1 LVTLALKDDDVDDV
15 DILRA
20 IYVETVRN
28 GFATLRGVSS
38 FLPGRND
45 GDIQRRLDELADEG
59 LVAARKKKGTRL
71 TLTGEGRRRI
81 AVVLIGGA
89 FEIIHPG
96 HVHTIREAKGLGDVL
111 VVVVATD
118 RTVGKNKGRE
128 PITDEA
134 TRVDLVSAI
143 RYVDLA
149 ILGNQGSIFD
159 TLEKVRPDIV
169 ALGYDQHHNAEE
181 IEREGRRRGIELQ
194 TRRLS
199 TRRPDLKTTKI
210 LAEFR

>member
-1 LVTLALKDDDVDDV
+1 M
-15 DILRA
+15 
-20 IYVETVRN
+20 
-28 GFATLRGVSS
+28 
-38 FLPGRND
+38 
-45 GDIQRRLDELADEG
+45 
-59 LVAARKKKGTRL
+59 
-71 TLTGEGRRRI
+71 
-81 AVVLIGGA
+81 
-89 FEIIHPG
+89 
-96 HVHTIREAKGLGDVL
+96 
-111 VVVVATD
+111 VVATD

-143 RYVDLA
+143 RHVDLA
-149 ILGNQGSIFD
+149 ILGNQGGIYD

-181 IEREGRRRGIELQ
+181 IEREGRRRGIDLQ

>member
-1 LVTLALKDDDVDDV
+1 MLPV
-15 DILRA
+15 LRTEKRRMPARAA
-20 IYVETVRN
+20 I
-28 GFATLRGVSS
+28 AS
-38 FLPGRND
+38 
-45 GDIQRRLDELADEG
+45 
-59 LVAARKKKGTRL
+59 TRL
-71 TLTGEGRRRI
+71 PFSSSPGWRKIGIPMRVRI
-81 AVVLIGGA
+81 RSSDPLELPAFSSSGSSSKKMRYDFSCGPNAAAVPTRT
-89 FEIIHPG
+89 FRSSPG
-96 HVHTIREAKGLGDVL
+96 C
-111 VVVVATD
+111 TD

-143 RYVDLA
+143 RHVDLA
-149 ILGNQGSIFD
+149 ILGNQGGIYD

-181 IEREGRRRGIELQ
+181 IEREGRRRGIDLQ

>member
-1 LVTLALKDDDVDDV
+1 LK
-15 DILRA
+15 A
-20 IYVETVRN
+20 IYLETVRN
-28 GFATLRGVSS
+28 GHATHRGIATLLGSNNPHD
-38 FLPGRND
+38 L
-45 GDIQRRLDELADEG
+45 QRRLDELVEEN
-59 LVAARKKKGTRL
+59 LVEKKKGARL
-71 TLTGEGRRRI
+71 MLAESGRRKI
-81 AVVLIGGA
+81 TVVLIGGA

-96 HVHTIREAKGLGDVL
+96 HVYTIREAKALGDVL

-118 RTVGKNKGRE
+118 RTVRKNKRRE

-134 TRVDLVSAI
+134 TRVELVSAI

-149 ILGNQGSIFD
+149 ILGNQGSIYE

-181 IEREGRRRGIELQ
+181 IKREGRRRGIDLQ
-194 TRRLS
+194 THRLS
-199 TRRPDLKTTKI
+199 TLRPDLKTTKI